1 MGRVKSLSNSGSFVL
16 RKDSQNAKDEYQV
29 YIQYTLDRKVAKDKT
44 DVWVKEKEWN
54 GKAQKVRSVHPQSVR
69 LNKML
74 DKKKNDI
81 DALILDFPSEK
92 RLTIDVLRS
101 MVKGE
106 YNANEEKN
114 QDFVQLAISNIETLY
129 KTEKIGIS
137 VRDNGLNGLELFRT
151 FLLEELGEDS
161 ISIADMTEDIVD
173 SYIIWRKNKRN
184 NINATINKAL
194 TPLMKAAKLAAR
206 KGLMEASVADAI
218 SEKYLPIKTKLS
230 EEDAE
235 DEDVHYLTKEQLGK
249 FVALYNI
256 VKYPRTRDYMDM
268 FLFAFH
274 ACGLRFSDILTL
286 QWMHID
292 FEKHKLKK
300 ILYKGKVPHEITLN
314 DAALKILNQWK
325 MKKRSNRFVFA
336 LLPDDFNLADEAE
349 LKRMRINKNTPIKV
363 SLKALGD
370 KIGDLSFNLT
380 IHVARHTFA
389 VFALNNGVDVHKVSR
404 LLAHSSVM
412 VTEKV
417 YAKFLPETLQK
428 EVETKLNFDFTPDYN
443 TAAD

>member
-16 RKDSQNAKDEYQV
+16 RKDSQNAKGEYQV
-29 YIQYTLDRKVAKDKT
+29 YIQYTLDRKIAKGTT

-54 GKAQKVRSVHPQSVR
+54 DKVQKVRSIHPQCVR

-81 DALILDFPSEK
+81 DALILDFPTGK

-106 YNANEEKN
+106 YNVNKEEN
-114 QDFVQLAISNIETLY
+114 QDFVQLAVDNLEMLY
-129 KTEKIGIS
+129 KTEQIGVS
-137 VRDNGLNGLELFRT
+137 VLKNGLNGLGLFRN
-151 FLLEELGEDS
+151 FLLEESGEDS
-161 ISIADMTEDIVD
+161 ISIADMSEDIIN
-173 SYIIWRKNKRN
+173 SYIIWRKDKRN

-206 KGLMEASVADAI
+206 KGLMSAAVADAI
-218 SEKYLPIKTKLS
+218 SEKYLPIKKRLS
-230 EEDAE
+230 DEDAE
-235 DEDVHYLTKEQLGK
+235 DEDVRYLTKVQLTK
-249 FVALYNI
+249 FVALYDT
-256 VKYPRTRDYMDM
+256 VKYSRTREYMDM

-286 QWMHID
+286 QWTHINW
-292 FEKHKLKK
+292 EKRRLKK
-300 ILYKGKVPHEITLN
+300 VLYKGDVNHEITLN
-314 DAALKILNQWK
+314 DAALKILKQWK

-336 LLPDDFNLADEAE
+336 LLSDDFDLSDDME
-349 LKRMRINKNTPIKV
+349 LDRMRINKNSPIKV

-370 KIGDLSFNLT
+370 KIGGLSFNLT
-380 IHVARHTFA
+380 MHVARHTFA
-389 VFALNNGVDVHKVSR
+389 VFALNNEVDVHKVSN

-412 VTEKV
+412 VTERI
-417 YAKFLPETLQK
+417 YAKFLPETLEK
-428 EVETKLNFDFTPDYN
+428 EVETKLNFDFTPYN
-443 TAAD
+443 TAD

>member
-16 RKDSQNAKDEYQV
+16 RKDNQNAKGEYQV
-29 YIQYTLDRKVAKDKT
+29 YIQYSLDRKIAKDKT

-54 GKAQKVRSVHPQSVR
+54 DKAQKVRSVHPQNLR
-69 LNKML
+69 LNKIL

-101 MVKGE
+101 MVRGE

-114 QDFVQLAISNIETLY
+114 QDFVQLAIDNLESLY

-137 VRDNGLNGLELFRT
+137 VRDNGLNGLKLFRI

-173 SYIIWRKNKRN
+173 SYIIWRKDKRN

-230 EEDAE
+230 DEDAE
-235 DEDVHYLTKEQLGK
+235 DEDVHYLTKEQLSK
-249 FVALYNI
+249 FVALYGV
-256 VKYPRTRDYMDM
+256 VKYSRTREYMDM

-286 QWMHID
+286 QWMHVD
-292 FEKHKLKK
+292 LEKHKLKK
-300 ILYKGKVPHEITLN
+300 VLYKGQVPHEITLN
-314 DAALKILNQWK
+314 DAAVKILEQWK
-325 MKKRSNRFVFA
+325 MKKEVTA
-336 LLPDDFNLADEAE
+336 LSLLCCLMILIWLMKKNLNECG
-349 LKRMRINKNTPIKV
+349 LIK
-363 SLKALGD
+363 
-370 KIGDLSFNLT
+370 I
-380 IHVARHTFA
+380 
-389 VFALNNGVDVHKVSR
+389 
-404 LLAHSSVM
+404 LL
-412 VTEKV
+412 
-417 YAKFLPETLQK
+417 
-428 EVETKLNFDFTPDYN
+428 
-443 TAAD
+443 